1 MQPTPTFRYCLI
13 AVALLATAIVRDV
26 AAETVEVAPGVKV
39 TKTTFSAPANQQPF
53 FGFVELT
60 PRQREA
66 NAEFV
71 AALERATGSREKA
84 FEEAVRRG
92 WSAFFAGNLAE
103 AAQRFNQA
111 YLLDPTQSQVFH
123 GLGLIAFER
132 FRDPVFA
139 DELLRIARTKPSPSK
154 LLNADY
160 GRFLLV
166 ANRPRDAEPVLEQ
179 AVIDAPRVP
188 TAWSNL
194 AWSRLQNGKS
204 AGACEAASK
213 AELLSPPANV
223 QSDIALLREKAG
235 CG

>member
-1 MQPTPTFRYCLI
+1 MPPAPAFRYCLI
-13 AVALLATAIVRDV
+13 AVALTAAAAIDRV
-26 AAETVEVAPGVKV
+26 AAETVEVAPGVEV

-66 NAEFV
+66 NAEFI
-71 AALERATGSREKA
+71 ASLERATGSREKA
-84 FEEAVRRG
+84 FEETVRRG
-92 WSAFFAGNLAE
+92 WSAFFAGKLPE

-139 DELLRIARTKPSPSK
+139 DELLRIARTKPNPST

-166 ANRPRDAEPVLEQ
+166 AKRPRDAEQVLEQ
-179 AVIDAPRVP
+179 AVVDAPRFP

-204 AGACEAASK
+204 AGACEAANR
-213 AELLSPPANV
+213 AEQLSPPTNV
-223 QSDIALLREKAG
+223 QSDIALLREQAG